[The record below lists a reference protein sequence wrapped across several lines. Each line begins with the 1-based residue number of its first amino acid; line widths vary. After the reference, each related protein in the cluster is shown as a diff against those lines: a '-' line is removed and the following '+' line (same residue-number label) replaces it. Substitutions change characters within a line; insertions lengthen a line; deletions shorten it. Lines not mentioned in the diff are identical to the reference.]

1 MPDERGERNVP
12 HQDSLRELIKG
23 LSAESSTLKF
33 EIARL
38 EGEPVY
44 VELSSELRT
53 KYREFLGLRNKRLH
67 SLISETQEWRDEDRK
82 NWEKKSLLQ
91 RFFSMEPNTEDYEQR
106 LRSERTEQRDLAAAI
121 MEIEE
126 NRVDRLRRIL
136 CRGIEDSLLFSGLGR
151 SPDVVGDNVARD
163 AVLNGLECCDLLAPI
178 DPDTTKKYRENFERR
193 KPRIVPWYVS
203 DSEAWWQEGR
213 EGLKL
218 PPGTSGSD
226 T

>member
-1 MPDERGERNVP
+1 MPDEQGEGNVP
-12 HQDSLRELIKG
+12 HQDSF
-23 LSAESSTLKF
+23 ESSTLKF

-38 EGEPVY
+38 EGKPVY

-53 KYREFLGLRNKRLH
+53 KYREFLGLRNKRFH
-67 SLISETQEWRDEDRK
+67 SLISETKELRDEDRK
-82 NWEKKSLLQ
+82 NWEKKSPNQ
-91 RFFSMEPNTEDYEQR
+91 RFFSAEPNMEDYEQR
-106 LRSERTEQRDLAAAI
+106 LKSEQAEQRDLAAAI

-136 CRGIEDSLLFSGLGR
+136 CHGIEDSLLLSGLGR

-178 DPDTTKKYRENFERR
+178 DPDTAKEYREGFERR

-218 PPGTSGSD
+218 PPGTSGLEK
-226 T
+226 